1 MFGRRCDGRR
11 LDHIDPIVRF
21 MPYIMPTRNDA
32 MNLMTASVDYEPMAE
47 YIKKRSKEGTKIS
60 FMSLIVA
67 AYVRTVAEYPALNRF
82 IMNRQ
87 VFARNQITV
96 SLTVLR
102 NANDKKNCDEALV
115 KMHFAPDATLDEVND
130 EINRLVRDAVNEN
143 ADNSVVHAA
152 NVLLKLPFLAKA
164 AVGAVRV
171 LDRYGILPKFVVDL
185 SPFHCSMFITNLA
198 SINLPSIYHH
208 LYNFG
213 NTTVFIAM
221 GRVERRVV
229 PTRDGTATRTVF
241 PLGIT
246 TDERICGGATY
257 GQGIAYIKQLLAN
270 PELLETRPDHVNSD
284 FDNV

>member
-32 MNLMTASVDYEPMAE
+32 MNLLNESVDYEPMAE
-47 YIKKRSKEGTKIS
+47 YIKKRSKEGAKIS
-60 FMSLIVA
+60 FMSLIIA
-67 AYVRTVAEYPALNRF
+67 AYVRTVAEYPSLNRF

-87 VFARNQITV
+87 VFARKEITV

-102 NANDKKNCDEALV
+102 NAKDKKNNDEALI
-115 KMHFAPDATLDEVND
+115 KMHFSPDATLDEVSA
-130 EINRLVRDAVNEN
+130 EIDRLVRDAVNED
-143 ADNSVVHAA
+143 ADNGVVDFAGKA
-152 NVLLKLPFLAKA
+152 LKFPPLVRLV
-164 AVGAVRV
+164 VGTAR
-171 LDRYGILPKFVVDL
+171 LMDRYGLLPKALTEL
-185 SPFHCSMFITNLA
+185 SPFHCSMFITNMA
-198 SINLPSIYHH
+198 SIGMPSIFHH

-221 GRVERRVV
+221 GKAERVAV
-229 PTRDGTATRTVF
+229 PTRDGVTTRTVL

-257 GQGIAYIKQLLAN
+257 AQGFAYLKRLLAN
-270 PELLETRPDHVNSD
+270 PELLEVRPERVNSD
-284 FDNV
+284 FDGE